1 MQLSAAAITNTMARL
16 GNLGGRAIS
25 AMSLVLVLLTITGT
39 TLLYI
44 RSLSATETIPGLMV
58 GQTAVGSTD
67 FSRLEQAIH
76 KEASRYG
83 ATELT
88 LTVGSRGTRVERQTL
103 GAEVDVTLTAARLKG
118 MGRSGSFMRD
128 LIHRVQARRN
138 RLKIP
143 LAVNFQRRTALA
155 FFTNLKRRVDRAPAV
170 SRLDL
175 EKGKVVPGA
184 HGYQLRV
191 YDSMAAAE
199 LAINSGARSVPLAV
213 TIRKATGEGDRFKDL
228 DISHVLA
235 TFSTAYS
242 LKTKD
247 LDRGHNLK
255 VGASKLDGK
264 ILGPGEQ
271 VSFNDTVGP
280 RTEAHGY
287 RMATVINEGELVD
300 GMAGGSCQLSSTLF
314 AASFFAGLDLVNS
327 RPHTRPSS
335 YIKMGLDATVS
346 YPTADMIIK
355 NPYPFPVVL
364 HFKVNQGRVTVR
376 ILGKKRPWRKI
387 VFEREVKGEVQ
398 FKTVEREDSR
408 IPRGK
413 RVISQR
419 GVPGFLLERRRLFLG
434 KGKEPSK
441 VERRTL
447 RYPPATQYIRVGTGP
462 DDPEWKPKKKV
473 EPFGKVDKEFSM
485 ER

>member
-1 MQLSAAAITNTMARL
+1 MQLSATINNTVARL
-16 GNLGGRAIS
+16 GSLSGRAVTI
-25 AMSLVLVLLTITGT
+25 ATVVLLVITIVGT

-44 RSLSATETIPGLMV
+44 SSLSSTETIPGLRV
-58 GQTAVGSTD
+58 GSMAVGATP
-67 FSRLEQAIH
+67 FSSLEQAILE
-76 KEASRYG
+76 EAHRYEDG
-83 ATELT
+83 ELT
-88 LTVGSRGTRVERQTL
+88 LSVGSRGTRVERGAV
-103 GAEVDVTLTAARLKG
+103 GAEVDLTLTAARLKRV
-118 MGRSGSFMRD
+118 GRSGSFVRD
-128 LIHRVQARRN
+128 LVHRVQARRG
-138 RLKIP
+138 RLQIP
-143 LAVNFQRRTALA
+143 LSVTFQRKTALA
-155 FFTNLKRRVDRAPAV
+155 FFTRLKERVDRAPV
-170 SRLDL
+170 PYRLDL
-175 EKGKVVPGA
+175 EQAKVVPGSD
-184 HGYQLRV
+184 GYQLRV

-199 LAINSGARSVPLAV
+199 LAISSGSTTVPLAV
-213 TIRKATGEGDRFKDL
+213 TIRKATGEGERFKDL

-247 LDRGHNLK
+247 KDRGHNLK
-255 VGASKLDGK
+255 VGASRLDGK
-264 ILGPGEQ
+264 VLGPGEQ

-314 AASFFAGLDLVNS
+314 AASFFAGLDLINS

-346 YPTADMIIK
+346 YPTTDMVIK

-387 VFEREVKGEVQ
+387 VFEREVKEEEP
-398 FKTVEREDSR
+398 FKVVERADSR
-408 IPRGK
+408 VPKGK

-419 GVPGFLLERRRLFLG
+419 GVPGFRLERRRLFLD
-434 KGKEPSK
+434 KGKEPAK

-447 RYPPATQYIRVGTGP
+447 RYPPTTQYIRVGTGP
-462 DDPEWKPKKKV
+462 DDPSWKPKKKV

>member
-1 MQLSAAAITNTMARL
+1 MQLTATLDNTITRL
-16 GNLGGRAIS
+16 NSLSGRAVSAIS
-25 AMSLVLVLLTITGT
+25 VVLFLVMLAGS

-44 RSLSATETIPGLMV
+44 SSLSGTETIPGMMV
-58 GQTAVGSTD
+58 GATQVGSVPFTD
-67 FSRLEQAIH
+67 LEQVVL
-76 KEASRYG
+76 KEARRYG
-83 ATELT
+83 EKELT
-88 LTVGSRGTRVERQTL
+88 LTVGSRGTSVERRVL
-103 GAEVDVTLTAARLKG
+103 GAEVDVTLTAARLKR
-118 MGRSGSFMRD
+118 MGRSGNFMRD
-128 LIHRVQARRN
+128 LIHRVQARRHG
-138 RLKIP
+138 LKIP
-143 LAVNFQRRTALA
+143 LAVTFQRKTALA
-155 FFTNLKRRVDRAPAV
+155 FFTQLKERVDRAPAA

-175 EKGKVVPGA
+175 ETSTVLPGSD
-184 HGYQLRV
+184 GYQLRV
-191 YDSMAAAE
+191 YDCMAAAE
-199 LAINSGARSVPLAV
+199 LAIQSGATTVPLAV
-213 TIRKATGEGDRFKDL
+213 TIIKGKGDRFKNL

-242 LKTKD
+242 LKLKD
-247 LDRGHNLK
+247 ADRGHNLK
-255 VGASKLDGK
+255 VGASRLDGK
-264 ILGPGEQ
+264 VLGPGEQ

-387 VFEREVKGEVQ
+387 VFEREVKEEVP

-408 IPRGK
+408 VPRGK
-413 RVISQR
+413 RMISQR
-419 GVPGFLLERRRLFLG
+419 GVPGFTLERRRVFMG
-434 KGKEPSK
+434 QGKEPAK
-441 VERRTL
+441 IERRIL

-462 DDPEWKPKKKV
+462 EDPAWTPKKKV
-473 EPFGKVDKEFSM
+473 EPFGKVDKEFTM

>member
-1 MQLSAAAITNTMARL
+1 MQFSATTLTKTMARL
-16 GNLGGRAIS
+16 GSIGGRAVTAVS
-25 AMSLVLVLLTITGT
+25 VVLLVIMLAGT
-39 TLLYI
+39 VLIYSS
-44 RSLSATETIPGLMV
+44 SLSADQTIPGLQV
-58 GQTAVGSTD
+58 GARSVGSTS
-67 FSRLEQAIH
+67 FANLEQAISE
-76 KEASRYG
+76 EARRYG
-83 ATELT
+83 DTELT
-88 LTVGSRGTRVERQTL
+88 LTVGSRGTRVERKDL
-103 GAEVDVTLTAARLKG
+103 GAEVDMTLTAARLKRI
-118 MGRSGSFMRD
+118 GRSGIFIRD
-128 LIHRVQARRN
+128 LIHRIQARRD
-138 RLKIP
+138 RLRIP
-143 LAVNFQRRTALA
+143 LALTFQRQTALA
-155 FFTNLKRRVDRAPAV
+155 FFTTLKDRVDRAPVA

-175 EKGKVVPGA
+175 EKATVVPGSD
-184 HGYQLRV
+184 GYQLRV

-199 LAINSGARSVPLAV
+199 LAINSGATTVPLAV
-213 TIRKATGEGDRFKDL
+213 TIRKAGGKGDRFAGL

-235 TFSTAYS
+235 RFSTAYS
-242 LKTKD
+242 LKQKD

-255 VGASKLDGK
+255 VGASRLDGK
-264 ILGPGEQ
+264 VLGPGEQ

-346 YPTADMIIK
+346 YPIADMVIK
-355 NPYPFPVVL
+355 NPYPVPVVL

-387 VFEREVKGEVQ
+387 VFEREVKEEIP
-398 FKTVEREDSR
+398 FKVVEREDSR

-413 RVISQR
+413 RAISQR
-419 GVPGFLLERRRLFLG
+419 GVPGFVLERRRIFTG
-434 KGKEPSK
+434 PGKEPSK

-447 RYPPATQYIRVGTGP
+447 RYPPTTQYIRVGTGP
-462 DDPEWKPKKKV
+462 EDPNWKPKKKV